1 MHAQDPVNRVMTEAV
16 LSVEAGAPAGEVL
29 RLFTAYPI
37 HHLPVVDGGAVIG
50 MLGSTD
56 VMKLDMLLPKG
67 GVSAVEY
74 LNQRMCVRQL
84 VRREPV
90 VVGERQSVEEA
101 AALMAKHGIHALPVV
116 NARHHLVGIV
126 TTTDIMNAALGGSAS
141 GHASPED
148 ATASARADAEA
159 PRLATGELASAIGAA
174 HRRYVAGDDPEGI
187 AAALLCLH
195 HRLAVLEPVLKA
207 AERYLT
213 AGQDEHLHAALLKA
227 IEVARAAERGRDD
240 RSPAPFGLS
249 G

>member
-29 RLFTAYPI
+29 RLFAACPI

-50 MLGSTD
+50 VLGSTD
-56 VMKLDMLLPKG
+56 VMKIDMLLPKG

-116 NARHHLVGIV
+116 NVRSIV
-126 TTTDIMNAALGGSAS
+126 AYRPRILPSSTVWATTSMPCSTSWSHG
-141 GHASPED
+141 
-148 ATASARADAEA
+148 
-159 PRLATGELASAIGAA
+159 
-174 HRRYVAGDDPEGI
+174 
-187 AAALLCLH
+187 
-195 HRLAVLEPVLKA
+195 
-207 AERYLT
+207 
-213 AGQDEHLHAALLKA
+213 KA
-227 IEVARAAERGRDD
+227 ICKTKMRPWPIR
-240 RSPAPFGLS
+240 PAPPS
-249 G
+249 MPCS